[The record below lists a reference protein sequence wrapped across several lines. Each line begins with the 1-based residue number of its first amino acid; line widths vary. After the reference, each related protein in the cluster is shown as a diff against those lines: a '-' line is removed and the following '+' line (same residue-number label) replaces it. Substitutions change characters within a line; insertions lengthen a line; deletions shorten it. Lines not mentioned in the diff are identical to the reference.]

1 MRSYRWP
8 PPWMISS
15 EKRKSGTN
23 ESEAEDVHGM
33 RLGLDHA
40 KRRVTWGREVDARR
54 AFEKVRQ
61 GR

>member
-1 MRSYRWP
+1 MAAAVDDIIREEERW
-8 PPWMISS
+8 
-15 EKRKSGTN
+15 RY

-40 KRRVTWGREVDARR
+40 KRRVTWGREADARR

>member
-1 MRSYRWP
+1 
-8 PPWMISS
+8 
-15 EKRKSGTN
+15 
-23 ESEAEDVHGM
+23 M

-40 KRRVTWGREVDARR
+40 KRRVTWGREADARR

>member
-1 MRSYRWP
+1 MAAAVDDIIREEERWHY
-8 PPWMISS
+8 
-15 EKRKSGTN
+15 

>member
-1 MRSYRWP
+1 MAAAVDEIIREEELRHY
-8 PPWMISS
+8 
-15 EKRKSGTN
+15 

-40 KRRVTWGREVDARR
+40 KRRVTWGREADAPR

>member
-1 MRSYRWP
+1 MAAAVDDIIREEEIWHY
-8 PPWMISS
+8 
-15 EKRKSGTN
+15 
-23 ESEAEDVHGM
+23 ESEAEDMHGM